1 MLVISLTP
9 IPVALVALT
18 EQVRV
23 SQDVLVSCWYSLFI
37 GAAVGV
43 IQCAQ
48 KPWLQRSKL
57 HRQEVLRLHPAN
69 VFLEAQLVTAL
80 PLVTQHCTFH
90 VGPTRVSKEN

>member
-37 GAAVGV
+37 GCDSVCSEAVAAAV
-43 IQCAQ
+43 QTAQ
-48 KPWLQRSKL
+48 AGSVEATSRECFLGSTTCDSPATGHSSL
-57 HRQEVLRLHPAN
+57 HIPRR
-69 VFLEAQLVTAL
+69 TY
-80 PLVTQHCTFH
+80 
-90 VGPTRVSKEN
+90 TRFEGELSQV